1 MDKLKKG
8 SIVLLVIIVMG
19 VIPFVLGCMISSP
32 VFKNFVGGDSWIGF
46 WGSYLGSIVSGM
58 ITLFVLFKT
67 LESNKKDLEQTFIEN
82 KRIQQRQEKMDHCD
96 KRIKLSSSY
105 TNDVIDE
112 LIRAKEYLEQQTEEC
127 YKEYNLARGKA
138 VRTNNELMLTMSVK
152 EEDCYYCGNK
162 KYDDLCLK
170 ITERTGW
177 LEKEINNLHKK
188 IQANESIDTELEQ
201 LESLHKKYDDE
212 IFKTFQ
218 NDFNCA
224 TEELVKNNLK
234 IN

>member
-1 MDKLKKG
+1 MDKLKKEN
-8 SIVLLVIIVMG
+8 IVLLAIAVMG
-19 VIPFVLGCMISSP
+19 IIPFILGCAISSP

-82 KRIQQRQEKMDHCD
+82 KKIQQRQEKMDYCD
-96 KRIKLSSSY
+96 KIIKLSSSY
-105 TNDVIDE
+105 ANDVIDE

-138 VRTNNELMLTMSVK
+138 VRINNELMLTMRVK
-152 EEDCYYCGNK
+152 EDSRYCRNNK
-162 KYDDLCLK
+162 YENLCLEIIEK
-170 ITERTGW
+170 MDC
-177 LEKEINNLHKK
+177 LEKEITNLHKK

-201 LESLHKKYDDE
+201 LESLYKKYDDE

>member
-1 MDKLKKG
+1 MDKLKKEN
-8 SIVLLVIIVMG
+8 IVLLAIAVMG
-19 VIPFVLGCMISSP
+19 IIPFILGCAISSS

-82 KRIQQRQEKMDHCD
+82 KKIQQRQEKMDYCD
-96 KRIKLSSSY
+96 KIIKLSSSY
-105 TNDVIDE
+105 ANDVIDE
-112 LIRAKEYLEQQTEEC
+112 VIRAKEYLEQQTEEC

-138 VRTNNELMLTMSVK
+138 VRINNELMLTMRVK
-152 EEDCYYCGNK
+152 EDSRYCRNS
-162 KYDDLCLK
+162 KYENLCLEIIEK
-170 ITERTGW
+170 MDC
-177 LEKEINNLHKK
+177 LEKEITNLHKK
-188 IQANESIDTELEQ
+188 IQANESIDIELEQ
-201 LESLHKKYDDE
+201 LESLYKKYDDE